1 MNSLDLKYPPT
12 AVGGIT
18 IGLGDVFY
26 RKDLKY
32 PPTAVGGI
40 TIGLGDAFYRKRT

>member
-1 MNSLDLKYPPT
+1 
-12 AVGGIT
+12 VGGINFS
-18 IGLGDVFY
+18 GRRGVY

-40 TIGLGDAFYRKRT
+40 KHN